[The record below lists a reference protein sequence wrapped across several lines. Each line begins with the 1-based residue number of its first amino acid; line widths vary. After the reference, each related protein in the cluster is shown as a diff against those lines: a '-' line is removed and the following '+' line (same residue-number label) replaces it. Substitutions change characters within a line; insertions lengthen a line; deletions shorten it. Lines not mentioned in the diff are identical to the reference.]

1 MVMNTLTI
9 LPTALAELSV
19 GQLADLDSE
28 QLRELD
34 GHLDELIA
42 WARKARAK
50 LDAAL
55 DQRFGAPAREALR
68 ESGRDFGTAHIID
81 GSLRVTF
88 ELPKKVSWDQKQL
101 AAMAARIAA
110 TGDRVGDYID
120 VKYSVSES
128 RYKNWPATL
137 QQQFASARTVEAGKP
152 TFTLTLADGGAE

>member
-1 MVMNTLTI
+1 MNTLTI
-9 LPTALAELSV
+9 FPTALAELSV
-19 GQLADLDSE
+19 GQLADLDPG

-50 LDAAL
+50 LDAAFE
-55 DQRFGAPAREALR
+55 QRFGTPARDALR
-68 ESGRDFGTAHIID
+68 ESGRDFGTAHVFD
-81 GSLRVTF
+81 GDFKISF
-88 ELPKKVSWDQKQL
+88 ELPKRVSWDQKQL
-101 AAMAARIAA
+101 AAMAERIAA
-110 TGDRVGDYID
+110 SGDPVGDYID

-152 TFTLTLADGGAE
+152 SFTLTVMDGGAE